1 MTRVLTA
8 FLGAIIE
15 AWAQLRIGKVRV
27 MLSLVGVGA
36 AVAAMTFVIALGQ
49 VAAGAINKQIE
60 ASTGRPGTVA
70 IEISPTGRGLTGTAL
85 AEALGTDQAGPS
97 EASGSTGSSGSSA
110 DGGAAGNAP
119 GGAGAPSGPGAPGG
133 AGGTGPGTAQGA
145 SSGGDSS
152 GGSALAKRQRVT
164 AAQSAFIE
172 RYGVTSWA
180 TNYSTTTRFGFPEG
194 GLSVKTTVVSR
205 QYGIIHHTKVAQGR
219 WFSADDE
226 DDLSPSIIVSQ
237 SFLDA
242 LGVTSLDAPLTVQG
256 FKPGRATYTIVG
268 VLKAE
273 DNFGC
278 YATDANGNEV
288 PCASPPEAMVLAGPY
303 ERGLSPAVVGQLP
316 IPTLEVWAGKR
327 PHLHGDGAPA
337 HPRDR
342 GAPLLR
348 GDEPPHLLLHHAGVG
363 GGDRGGGGHRDRP
376 GDRGPALLPTG
387 VLPAPPRGPVD
398 AVPGVR
404 GAGRPARR
412 DRCGRAVRDHP
423 SDRGRADPPHRRDP
437 LLTPP
442 PRRDRAISTARFRLT
457 GEFQVSRC
465 CSPGLGSLLGAAR
478 AARRPSPT
486 GGSR

>member
-70 IEISPTGRGLTGTAL
+70 IEISPTGRGLTG
-85 AEALGTDQAGPS
+85 EAPGTDQAGPS

-194 GLSVKTTVVSR
+194 GLNVKTTVVSR

-226 DDLSPSIIVSQ
+226 DDLSPSIIDSQ

-242 LGVTSLDAPLTVQG
+242 LGVTSLDAPLTVEG

-303 ERGLSPAVVGQLP
+303 ERGLSQAVLGQLP
-316 IPTLEVWAGKR
+316 IPTLEV
-327 PHLHGDGAPA
+327 
-337 HPRDR
+337 
-342 GAPLLR
+342 
-348 GDEPPHLLLHHAGVG
+348 
-363 GGDRGGGGHRDRP
+363 
-376 GDRGPALLPTG
+376 
-387 VLPAPPRGPVD
+387 
-398 AVPGVR
+398 
-404 GAGRPARR
+404 
-412 DRCGRAVRDHP
+412 
-423 SDRGRADPPHRRDP
+423 
-437 LLTPP
+437 
-442 PRRDRAISTARFRLT
+442 
-457 GEFQVSRC
+457 
-465 CSPGLGSLLGAAR
+465 
-478 AARRPSPT
+478 
-486 GGSR
+486 